1 MDQHTRNNWRRIK
14 AALEAAGKT
23 DTAFYRR
30 AVMISQGGSDPFD
43 QDNGGMTTERN
54 R

>member
-1 MDQHTRNNWRRIK
+1 MDQHTRNNWRKIK

-30 AVMISQGGSDPFD
+30 AVVISQGGSDPD
-43 QDNGGMTTERN
+43 PGVITTESDR
-54 R
+54 

>member
-1 MDQHTRNNWRRIK
+1 MDQHTRNNWRKIK

-30 AVMISQGGSDPFD
+30 AVVISQGGSDPD
-43 QDNGGMTTERN
+43 PGVITTKN
-54 R
+54 NC